1 MLYYHIDRLGSL
13 QPNTTLN
20 AGFGMSEHGIRYW
33 NRVSVD
39 DFGDFQSFV
48 TEHLFEE
55 VRLADFPTKPSR
67 FVSFFACTKDT
78 IRPWIDFFGT
88 TFPIYEV
95 CSPVSALKADSA
107 LLEAFWN
114 YPDGYSFD
122 PGRARIQAR
131 LYWSGRSIR
140 DLYEVYPVPKNIPPR
155 WEYLLAFPVKVL
167 RRADPS
173 EFQ

>member
-48 TEHLFEE
+48 IEHLFEE
-55 VRLADFPTKPSR
+55 VRLAEFPTKPSR

-95 CSPVSALKADSA
+95 CSPVPALKADSA

-122 PGRARIQAR
+122 LDTADWFTPHAVATSRCVKPRERRI
-131 LYWSGRSIR
+131 S
-140 DLYEVYPVPKNIPPR
+140 
-155 WEYLLAFPVKVL
+155 
-167 RRADPS
+167 
-173 EFQ
+173 

>member
-1 MLYYHIDRLGSL
+1 MLYYHIDRRGSL

-20 AGFGMSEHGIRYW
+20 AESGMSEHGIQYW
-33 NRVSVD
+33 GDVHVE
-39 DFGDFQSFV
+39 DFKVFKSYV
-48 TEHLFEE
+48 IEHLFEE
-55 VRLADFPTKPSR
+55 VRLAEFPTKPSR
-67 FVSFFACTKDT
+67 FASFFACTKDT

-88 TFPIYEV
+88 ASPIYEV
-95 CSPVSALKADSA
+95 CSPVPALKADSA
-107 LLEAFWN
+107 LLNAFWY
-114 YPDGYSFD
+114 YPDGCWFD

-155 WEYLLAFPVKVL
+155 WEYLLAFPVKIL